1 MPTPAERLAPLLSAL
16 VGAELP
22 VRLRCW
28 DGGEWGPAG
37 ASAVVVLRRRRALRT
52 LVWQP
57 DELGLGRAYVS
68 GDLDIDGDMYA
79 VFDIPGLVAKLAG
92 HGGLSLSRGEK
103 LRVLVTALRLGAVGP
118 RPPLPPEEVRQSRRR
133 RGRRVKHSP
142 ERDAG
147 SVRHHYD
154 VGNDFYRLVLGPSL
168 VYSCAYWAQPA
179 GLGYGLEQA
188 QRDKLELIC
197 RKLGL
202 QPGMRV
208 LDVGCGWGSLALHA
222 ARYHG
227 VRVLG
232 VTLSGEQASLARH
245 RVAQA
250 GLSERV
256 EIRVQDYREVG
267 DGPYDAIAS
276 VGMSEHVGA
285 GQFDGYCQALFALL
299 RPGGRLLNHAI
310 ACPPSGAED
319 SVEPRPSFMDRY
331 VFPDGEVLPLG
342 MVTTD
347 WNAPV
352 SRSVTPRICGSTTR
366 RPCAPGWTTSTATGR
381 PLSTTPP
388 RAGPGSGRSTW
399 WGRHWPSTAGKSR
412 STRCWPSSAT
422 PKARPTWHPPET
434 TGYCPTLADGYPTR
448 RPPTARRTAAT
459 SR

>member
-133 RGRRVKHSP
+133 RGRGVKHSP

-342 MVTTD
+342 MVVD
-347 WNAPV
+347 
-352 SRSVTPRICGSTTR
+352 G
-366 RPCAPGWTTSTATGR
+366 
-381 PLSTTPP
+381 LE
-388 RAGPGSGRSTW
+388 RAGFEVRDTQNLREHYAQTLRAWVDNLDSNWAAAVDYTSEGRARVWKIYMVGAALAFPSGQVSVNQV
-399 WGRHWPSTAGKSR
+399 
-412 STRCWPSSAT
+412 
-422 PKARPTWHPPET
+422 
-434 TGYCPTLADGYPTR
+434 LAIKRDAEGASHMAPTR
-448 RPPTARRTAAT
+448 DHWILPDAG
-459 SR
+459 

>member
-1 MPTPAERLAPLLSAL
+1 M
-16 VGAELP
+16 
-22 VRLRCW
+22 
-28 DGGEWGPAG
+28 
-37 ASAVVVLRRRRALRT
+37 
-52 LVWQP
+52 
-57 DELGLGRAYVS
+57 
-68 GDLDIDGDMYA
+68 
-79 VFDIPGLVAKLAG
+79 
-92 HGGLSLSRGEK
+92 
-103 LRVLVTALRLGAVGP
+103 
-118 RPPLPPEEVRQSRRR
+118 
-133 RGRRVKHSP
+133 
-142 ERDAG
+142 
-147 SVRHHYD
+147 
-154 VGNDFYRLVLGPSL
+154 
-168 VYSCAYWAQPA
+168 
-179 GLGYGLEQA
+179 EQA

-342 MVTTD
+342 MVVD
-347 WNAPV
+347 
-352 SRSVTPRICGSTTR
+352 G
-366 RPCAPGWTTSTATGR
+366 
-381 PLSTTPP
+381 LE
-388 RAGPGSGRSTW
+388 RAGFEVRDTQNLREHYAQTLRAWVDNLDSNWAAAVDYTSEGRARVWKIYMVGAALAFHSGQISVNQV
-399 WGRHWPSTAGKSR
+399 
-412 STRCWPSSAT
+412 
-422 PKARPTWHPPET
+422 
-434 TGYCPTLADGYPTR
+434 LAIKRDAEGASHMAPTR
-448 RPPTARRTAAT
+448 DHWILPDAG
-459 SR
+459 

>member
-1 MPTPAERLAPLLSAL
+1 M
-16 VGAELP
+16 
-22 VRLRCW
+22 
-28 DGGEWGPAG
+28 
-37 ASAVVVLRRRRALRT
+37 LRRRRALRT

-342 MVTTD
+342 MVVD
-347 WNAPV
+347 
-352 SRSVTPRICGSTTR
+352 G
-366 RPCAPGWTTSTATGR
+366 
-381 PLSTTPP
+381 LE
-388 RAGPGSGRSTW
+388 RAGFEVRDTQNLREHYAQTLRAWVDNLDSNWAAAVDYTSEGRARVWKIYMVGAALAFHSGQISVNQV
-399 WGRHWPSTAGKSR
+399 
-412 STRCWPSSAT
+412 
-422 PKARPTWHPPET
+422 
-434 TGYCPTLADGYPTR
+434 LAIKRDAEGASHMAPTR
-448 RPPTARRTAAT
+448 DHWILPDAG
-459 SR
+459 

>member
-1 MPTPAERLAPLLSAL
+1 
-16 VGAELP
+16 
-22 VRLRCW
+22 
-28 DGGEWGPAG
+28 
-37 ASAVVVLRRRRALRT
+37 
-52 LVWQP
+52 
-57 DELGLGRAYVS
+57 
-68 GDLDIDGDMYA
+68 
-79 VFDIPGLVAKLAG
+79 
-92 HGGLSLSRGEK
+92 
-103 LRVLVTALRLGAVGP
+103 LGAVGP

-133 RGRRVKHSP
+133 RGRGVKHSP

-267 DGPYDAIAS
+267 DGLYDAIAS

-342 MVTTD
+342 MVVD
-347 WNAPV
+347 
-352 SRSVTPRICGSTTR
+352 G
-366 RPCAPGWTTSTATGR
+366 
-381 PLSTTPP
+381 LE
-388 RAGPGSGRSTW
+388 RAGFEVRDTQNLREHYAQTLRAWVDNLDSNWAAAVDYTSEGRARVWKIYMVGAALAFPSGQISVNQV
-399 WGRHWPSTAGKSR
+399 
-412 STRCWPSSAT
+412 
-422 PKARPTWHPPET
+422 
-434 TGYCPTLADGYPTR
+434 LAIKRDAEGASHMAPTR
-448 RPPTARRTAAT
+448 DHWILPDAG
-459 SR
+459 

>member
-133 RGRRVKHSP
+133 RGRGVKHSP

-342 MVTTD
+342 MVVD
-347 WNAPV
+347 
-352 SRSVTPRICGSTTR
+352 G
-366 RPCAPGWTTSTATGR
+366 
-381 PLSTTPP
+381 LE
-388 RAGPGSGRSTW
+388 RAGFEVRDTQNLREHYAQTLRAWVDNLDSNWAAAVDYTSEGRARVWKIYMVGAALAFHSGQISVNQV
-399 WGRHWPSTAGKSR
+399 
-412 STRCWPSSAT
+412 
-422 PKARPTWHPPET
+422 
-434 TGYCPTLADGYPTR
+434 LAIKRDAEGASHMAPTR
-448 RPPTARRTAAT
+448 DHWILPDAG
-459 SR
+459 

>member
-1 MPTPAERLAPLLSAL
+1 M
-16 VGAELP
+16 
-22 VRLRCW
+22 
-28 DGGEWGPAG
+28 
-37 ASAVVVLRRRRALRT
+37 VVLRRRRALRT

-133 RGRRVKHSP
+133 RGRGVKHSP

-276 VGMSEHVGA
+276 VGMAEHVGA

-342 MVTTD
+342 MVVD
-347 WNAPV
+347 
-352 SRSVTPRICGSTTR
+352 G
-366 RPCAPGWTTSTATGR
+366 
-381 PLSTTPP
+381 LE
-388 RAGPGSGRSTW
+388 RAGFEVRDTQNLREHYAQTLRAWVDNLDSNWAAAVDYTSEGRARVWKIYMVGAALAFHSGQISVNQV
-399 WGRHWPSTAGKSR
+399 
-412 STRCWPSSAT
+412 
-422 PKARPTWHPPET
+422 
-434 TGYCPTLADGYPTR
+434 LAIKRDAEGASHMAPTR
-448 RPPTARRTAAT
+448 DHWILPDAG
-459 SR
+459 

>member
-1 MPTPAERLAPLLSAL
+1 M
-16 VGAELP
+16 
-22 VRLRCW
+22 
-28 DGGEWGPAG
+28 
-37 ASAVVVLRRRRALRT
+37 VVLRRRRALRT

-133 RGRRVKHSP
+133 RGRGVKHSP

-342 MVTTD
+342 MVVD
-347 WNAPV
+347 
-352 SRSVTPRICGSTTR
+352 G
-366 RPCAPGWTTSTATGR
+366 
-381 PLSTTPP
+381 LE
-388 RAGPGSGRSTW
+388 RAGFEVRDTQNLREHYAQTLRAWVDNLDSNWAAAVDYTSEGRARVWKIYMVGAALAFHSGQISVNQV
-399 WGRHWPSTAGKSR
+399 
-412 STRCWPSSAT
+412 
-422 PKARPTWHPPET
+422 
-434 TGYCPTLADGYPTR
+434 LAIKRDAEGASHMAPTR
-448 RPPTARRTAAT
+448 DHWILPDAG
-459 SR
+459 

>member
-267 DGPYDAIAS
+267 DGLYDAIAS

-342 MVTTD
+342 MVVD
-347 WNAPV
+347 
-352 SRSVTPRICGSTTR
+352 G
-366 RPCAPGWTTSTATGR
+366 
-381 PLSTTPP
+381 LE
-388 RAGPGSGRSTW
+388 RAGFEVRDTQNLREHYAQTLRAWVDNLDSNWAAAVDYTSEGRARVWKIYMVGAALAFHSGQISVNQV
-399 WGRHWPSTAGKSR
+399 
-412 STRCWPSSAT
+412 
-422 PKARPTWHPPET
+422 
-434 TGYCPTLADGYPTR
+434 LAIKRDAEGASHMAPTR
-448 RPPTARRTAAT
+448 DHWILPDAG
-459 SR
+459 

>member
-1 MPTPAERLAPLLSAL
+1 M
-16 VGAELP
+16 
-22 VRLRCW
+22 
-28 DGGEWGPAG
+28 
-37 ASAVVVLRRRRALRT
+37 VVLRRRRALRT

-57 DELGLGRAYVS
+57 DELGVGRAYVS

-133 RGRRVKHSP
+133 RGRGVKHSP

-227 VRVLG
+227 VWVLG

-285 GQFDGYCQALFALL
+285 GQFDGYCQALFAVL

-342 MVTTD
+342 MVVD
-347 WNAPV
+347 
-352 SRSVTPRICGSTTR
+352 G
-366 RPCAPGWTTSTATGR
+366 
-381 PLSTTPP
+381 LE
-388 RAGPGSGRSTW
+388 RAGFEVRDTQNLREHYAQTLRAWVDNLDSNWAAAVDYTSEGRARVWKIYMVGAALAFHSGQISVNQV
-399 WGRHWPSTAGKSR
+399 
-412 STRCWPSSAT
+412 
-422 PKARPTWHPPET
+422 
-434 TGYCPTLADGYPTR
+434 LAIKRDAEGASHMAPTR
-448 RPPTARRTAAT
+448 DHWILPDAG
-459 SR
+459 

>member
-1 MPTPAERLAPLLSAL
+1 
-16 VGAELP
+16 
-22 VRLRCW
+22 
-28 DGGEWGPAG
+28 
-37 ASAVVVLRRRRALRT
+37 
-52 LVWQP
+52 
-57 DELGLGRAYVS
+57 
-68 GDLDIDGDMYA
+68 
-79 VFDIPGLVAKLAG
+79 
-92 HGGLSLSRGEK
+92 
-103 LRVLVTALRLGAVGP
+103 LGAVGP

-133 RGRRVKHSP
+133 RGRGVKHSP

-342 MVTTD
+342 MVVD
-347 WNAPV
+347 
-352 SRSVTPRICGSTTR
+352 G
-366 RPCAPGWTTSTATGR
+366 
-381 PLSTTPP
+381 LE
-388 RAGPGSGRSTW
+388 RAGFEVRDTQNLREHYAQTLRAWVDNLDSNWAAAVDYTSEGRARVWKIYMVGAALAFHSGQISVNQV
-399 WGRHWPSTAGKSR
+399 
-412 STRCWPSSAT
+412 
-422 PKARPTWHPPET
+422 
-434 TGYCPTLADGYPTR
+434 LAIKRDAEGASHMAPTR
-448 RPPTARRTAAT
+448 DHWILPDAG
-459 SR
+459 

>member
-1 MPTPAERLAPLLSAL
+1 
-16 VGAELP
+16 
-22 VRLRCW
+22 
-28 DGGEWGPAG
+28 
-37 ASAVVVLRRRRALRT
+37 VVVLRRRRALRT

-133 RGRRVKHSP
+133 RGRGVKHSP

-342 MVTTD
+342 MVVD
-347 WNAPV
+347 
-352 SRSVTPRICGSTTR
+352 G
-366 RPCAPGWTTSTATGR
+366 
-381 PLSTTPP
+381 LE
-388 RAGPGSGRSTW
+388 RAGFEVRDTQNLREHYAQTLRAWVDNLDSNWAAAVDYTSEGRARVWKIYMVGAALAFPSGQISVNQV
-399 WGRHWPSTAGKSR
+399 
-412 STRCWPSSAT
+412 
-422 PKARPTWHPPET
+422 
-434 TGYCPTLADGYPTR
+434 LAIKRDAEGASHMAPTR
-448 RPPTARRTAAT
+448 DHWILPDAG
-459 SR
+459 

>member
-22 VRLRCW
+22 VRLLCW
-28 DGGEWGPAG
+28 DGSEWGPAG

-133 RGRRVKHSP
+133 RGRGVKHSP

-342 MVTTD
+342 MVVD
-347 WNAPV
+347 
-352 SRSVTPRICGSTTR
+352 G
-366 RPCAPGWTTSTATGR
+366 
-381 PLSTTPP
+381 LE
-388 RAGPGSGRSTW
+388 RAGFEVRDTQNLREHYAQTLRAWVDNLDSNWAAAVDYTSEGRARVWKIYMVGAALAFHSGQISVNQV
-399 WGRHWPSTAGKSR
+399 
-412 STRCWPSSAT
+412 
-422 PKARPTWHPPET
+422 
-434 TGYCPTLADGYPTR
+434 LAIKRDAEGASHMAPTR
-448 RPPTARRTAAT
+448 DHWILPDVG
-459 SR
+459 

>member
-133 RGRRVKHSP
+133 RGRGVKHSP

-342 MVTTD
+342 MVVD
-347 WNAPV
+347 
-352 SRSVTPRICGSTTR
+352 G
-366 RPCAPGWTTSTATGR
+366 
-381 PLSTTPP
+381 LE
-388 RAGPGSGRSTW
+388 RAGFEVRDTQNLREHYAQTLRAWVDNLDSNWAAAVDYTSEGRARVWKIYMVGAALAFHSGQISVNQV
-399 WGRHWPSTAGKSR
+399 
-412 STRCWPSSAT
+412 
-422 PKARPTWHPPET
+422 
-434 TGYCPTLADGYPTR
+434 LAIKRDAEGASHMAPTR
-448 RPPTARRTAAT
+448 DHWILPDVG
-459 SR
+459 

>member
-133 RGRRVKHSP
+133 RGRGVKHSP

-267 DGPYDAIAS
+267 DGLYDAIAS

-342 MVTTD
+342 MVVD
-347 WNAPV
+347 
-352 SRSVTPRICGSTTR
+352 G
-366 RPCAPGWTTSTATGR
+366 
-381 PLSTTPP
+381 LE
-388 RAGPGSGRSTW
+388 RAGFEVRDTQNLREHYAQTLRAWVDNLDSNWAAAVDYTSEGRARVWKIYMVGAALAFHSGQISVNQV
-399 WGRHWPSTAGKSR
+399 
-412 STRCWPSSAT
+412 
-422 PKARPTWHPPET
+422 
-434 TGYCPTLADGYPTR
+434 LAIKRDAEGASHMAPTR
-448 RPPTARRTAAT
+448 DHWILPDAG
-459 SR
+459 

>member
-1 MPTPAERLAPLLSAL
+1 M
-16 VGAELP
+16 
-22 VRLRCW
+22 
-28 DGGEWGPAG
+28 
-37 ASAVVVLRRRRALRT
+37 LRRRRALRT

-133 RGRRVKHSP
+133 RGRGVKHSP

-276 VGMSEHVGA
+276 VGMAEHVGA

-342 MVTTD
+342 MVVD
-347 WNAPV
+347 
-352 SRSVTPRICGSTTR
+352 G
-366 RPCAPGWTTSTATGR
+366 
-381 PLSTTPP
+381 LE
-388 RAGPGSGRSTW
+388 RAGFEVRDTQNLREHYAQTLRAWVDNLDSNWAAAVDYTSEGRARVWKIYMVGAALAFHSGQISVNQV
-399 WGRHWPSTAGKSR
+399 
-412 STRCWPSSAT
+412 
-422 PKARPTWHPPET
+422 
-434 TGYCPTLADGYPTR
+434 LAIKRDAEGASHMAPTR
-448 RPPTARRTAAT
+448 DHWILPDAG
-459 SR
+459 

>member
-1 MPTPAERLAPLLSAL
+1 M
-16 VGAELP
+16 
-22 VRLRCW
+22 
-28 DGGEWGPAG
+28 
-37 ASAVVVLRRRRALRT
+37 LRRRRALRT

-133 RGRRVKHSP
+133 RGRGVKHSP

-267 DGPYDAIAS
+267 DGLYDAIAS

-342 MVTTD
+342 MVVD
-347 WNAPV
+347 
-352 SRSVTPRICGSTTR
+352 G
-366 RPCAPGWTTSTATGR
+366 
-381 PLSTTPP
+381 LE
-388 RAGPGSGRSTW
+388 RAGFEVRDTQNLREHYAQTLRAWVDNLDSNWAAAVDYTSEGRARVWKIYMVGAALAFHSGQISVNQV
-399 WGRHWPSTAGKSR
+399 
-412 STRCWPSSAT
+412 
-422 PKARPTWHPPET
+422 
-434 TGYCPTLADGYPTR
+434 LAIKRDAEGASHMAPTR
-448 RPPTARRTAAT
+448 DHWILPDAG
-459 SR
+459 

>member
-1 MPTPAERLAPLLSAL
+1 M
-16 VGAELP
+16 
-22 VRLRCW
+22 
-28 DGGEWGPAG
+28 
-37 ASAVVVLRRRRALRT
+37 LRRRRALRT

-133 RGRRVKHSP
+133 RGRGVKHSP

-342 MVTTD
+342 MVVD
-347 WNAPV
+347 
-352 SRSVTPRICGSTTR
+352 G
-366 RPCAPGWTTSTATGR
+366 
-381 PLSTTPP
+381 LE
-388 RAGPGSGRSTW
+388 RAGFEVRDTQNLREHYAQTLRAWVDNLDSNWAAAVDYTSEGRARVWKIYMVGAALAFHSGQISVNQV
-399 WGRHWPSTAGKSR
+399 
-412 STRCWPSSAT
+412 
-422 PKARPTWHPPET
+422 
-434 TGYCPTLADGYPTR
+434 LAIKRDAEGASHMAPTR
-448 RPPTARRTAAT
+448 DHWILPDAG
-459 SR
+459 